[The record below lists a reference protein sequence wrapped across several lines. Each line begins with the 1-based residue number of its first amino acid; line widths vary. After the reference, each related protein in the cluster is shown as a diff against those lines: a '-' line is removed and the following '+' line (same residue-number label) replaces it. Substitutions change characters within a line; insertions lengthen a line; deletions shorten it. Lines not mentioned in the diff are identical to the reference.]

1 MILGVIAAVT
11 DAEAR
16 QELETALDSFPE
28 GWKNLAQA
36 IRQILVGERDAEVL
50 CEPLNYVEAPIVL
63 AILEGLAG

>member
-36 IRQILVGERDAEVL
+36 IRQILAGERDAEVL
-50 CEPLNYVEAPIVL
+50 CEPLDFDEAPIVL
-63 AILEGLAG
+63 EILNSLPR